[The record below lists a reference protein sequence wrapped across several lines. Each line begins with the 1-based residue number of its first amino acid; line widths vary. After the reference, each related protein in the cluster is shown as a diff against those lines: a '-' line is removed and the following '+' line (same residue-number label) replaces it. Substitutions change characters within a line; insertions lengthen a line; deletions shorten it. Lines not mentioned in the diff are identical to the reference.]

1 LLSSKEIGE
10 TGGSGLETGIKRIL
24 GRTLV
29 GLAKILAILGVTLVT
44 VAAIIWVFTNILA
57 ATGDFLVA
65 MLSVYLLG
73 GLAAV
78 AITFI
83 FNVGSRVQPAA
94 ATKSRMRTYW
104 AIMLIG
110 AGTGTL
116 GAVLPSLLY
125 WFERNEGYYF
135 DSQILIIYTVT
146 FGVLLLAIGLILGG
160 AYLVHSR
167 PHDLK

>member
-1 LLSSKEIGE
+1 
-10 TGGSGLETGIKRIL
+10 LEK
-24 GRTLV
+24 TLV

-44 VAAIIWVFTNILA
+44 VAAIIWVFTSILA

-73 GLAAV
+73 GLAAI

-94 ATKSRMRTYW
+94 VTRSRMRTYW

-110 AGTGTL
+110 AGTGAL
-116 GAVLPSLLY
+116 GATLPSLLY
-125 WFERNEGYYF
+125 RIERNEGYYS
-135 DSQILIIYTVT
+135 DSQILIMYTVT
-146 FGVLLLAIGLILGG
+146 FGVLLLAVGLILGG
-160 AYLVHSR
+160 LYLFHSR
-167 PHDLK
+167 PQDTKQMQG